1 MYIVHNLYEMEIE
14 TFEEK
19 DKALRCYDQLKQNY
33 YDEGW
38 LPEETEGIIVVIAKV
53 IQSAKVVKDYIDD
66 ETGEQ
71 YYCFEDTFE

>member
-1 MYIVHNLYEMEIE
+1 MYIVHDLYEMEIE

-19 DKALRCYDQLKQNY
+19 DKALRYYDQLKQNY